1 MNPISKPKPVE
12 GGETMNIKTEKMSKP
27 KNKPDKFRI
36 MVVKGPMFEKVIKEA
51 QQYVLRLSIK
61 KMAEAEQEVMGGSTN

>member
-1 MNPISKPKPVE
+1 LKEAI
-12 GGETMNIKTEKMSKP
+12 KMSKP

-36 MVVKGPMFEKVIKEA
+36 RVVKGPMFEKVIKEA